1 MKKDQLVSTILFII
15 LYLSVFV
22 TNSCSQKNNHASTV
36 PVPKVISFNPDS
48 TNYQELLSMDKDSV
62 IFSSGVVTLLKNKM
76 GEKHN
81 SKSFEEII
89 ITLEGEGLVKITNGR
104 TLKVSYGKVAW
115 IPPNTEHQAV
125 NAGTSIFKYIYVAV
139 KKQK

>member
-1 MKKDQLVSTILFII
+1 MKKDPVVSTILII
-15 LYLSVFV
+15 AMNLGVFV
-22 TNSCSQKNNHASTV
+22 TNAYSQKNNPAGTE

-62 IFSSGVVTLLKNKM
+62 IFSSGVVTLLKNKT

-81 SKSFEEII
+81 SKNYEEII
-89 ITLEGEGLVKITNGR
+89 ITLAGEGLVKITNGR
-104 TLKVSYGKVAW
+104 TLKVSYGKVAL
-115 IPPNTEHQAV
+115 IPPNTEHQTV